1 MDYLTAVETAK
12 KWNVSSRMI
21 AYYCENGR
29 IKGAVKKGKS
39 WLVPASAEKPVDKRH
54 FKKTVKTKDDRIE
67 KGNEDLFTADDR
79 ESDFP
84 SAVYHTKDVF
94 RYLGF
99 TRETLRYY
107 EEIGLLNPKRSRG
120 SQ

>member
-1 MDYLTAVETAK
+1 MDYLTAVEIAK

-21 AYYCENGR
+21 AYYCKNGR
-29 IKGAVKKGKS
+29 IKGAVNKGKS
-39 WLVPASAEKPVDKRH
+39 WLVPASAEKPVDKRYL
-54 FKKTVKTKDDRIE
+54 KNTVKTKDGRIE
-67 KGNEDLFTADDR
+67 KGNGDIFTADDW
-79 ESDFP
+79 ESGSP

-94 RYLGF
+94 RHLGF

>member
-1 MDYLTAVETAK
+1 MDYLTAVEIAK

-21 AYYCENGR
+21 AYYCKNGR

-54 FKKTVKTKDDRIE
+54 FKKTVKPKDAKIE
-67 KGNEDLFTADDR
+67 KGNGALFTADYG
-79 ESDFP
+79 ESGSP

-94 RYLGF
+94 RHLGF
-99 TRETLRYY
+99 AREASTGNLTCMTC
-107 EEIGLLNPKRSRG
+107 PA
-120 SQ
+120 